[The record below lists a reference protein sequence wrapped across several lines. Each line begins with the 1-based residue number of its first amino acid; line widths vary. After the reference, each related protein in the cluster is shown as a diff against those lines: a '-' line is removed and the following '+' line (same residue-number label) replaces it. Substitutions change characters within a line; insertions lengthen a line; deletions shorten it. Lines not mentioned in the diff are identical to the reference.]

1 MPTSPHLVDSQ
12 SQLDELCDNLADIAG
27 DPIACDTEF
36 VRTQTYWPQLCVI
49 QLAVDG
55 RHAAVDLL
63 ADLDTT
69 ALREQLLKRTEV
81 EIFHAAKQDLEA
93 LYSIYEELP
102 QSIFDTQVAAG
113 LLGFHAQIGYASLVR
128 DLLGIELP
136 KDQTRTDWSRRPLTE
151 AQITYALEDVA
162 HLHELYDI
170 LGDRLR
176 TAGRYDWALEDSA
189 LLIDP
194 SLYYVPSDTAWQ
206 RLSSVP
212 YLPVPVQAR
221 ARRLAGW
228 REDRARNTNR
238 PRQWILAD
246 KTLLAIAH
254 ANPSH
259 ASELSGVDGL
269 PPAIA
274 RRQGNTIIDVI
285 RAANADGG
293 ELELRQAPVPIAPD
307 KNRMKQLAGIVRA
320 AAEALDIAPEVLATR
335 KDMAGVLNGR
345 EDLRV
350 LTGWRRAVVGERLLE
365 AGLTRSDQNRGL

>member
-1 MPTSPHLVDSQ
+1 MPTSPELIDSQ
-12 SQLDELCDNLADIAG
+12 PQLDVLCDNLADIAG
-27 DPIACDTEF
+27 DSIACDTEF
-36 VRTQTYWPQLCVI
+36 VRTQTYWPRLCVI

-55 RHAAVDLL
+55 KHAAVDLL

-69 ALREQLLKRTEV
+69 ALRVQLLERPDT

-93 LYSIYEELP
+93 LYSVYEQLP
-102 QSIFDTQVAAG
+102 RSIFDTQIAAG
-113 LLGFHAQIGYASLVR
+113 LLGLHAQIGYAGLVSE
-128 DLLGIELP
+128 LLGIELP

-162 HLHELYDI
+162 HLHELFDI

-176 TAGRYDWALEDSA
+176 AADRFDWALEDSA

-194 SLYYVPSDTAWQ
+194 SLYYVPEDAAWR
-206 RLSSVP
+206 RLSSIP

-228 REDRARNTNR
+228 REGRARSADR

-246 KTLLAIAH
+246 KSLLAIAH
-254 ANPSH
+254 ANPGH
-259 ASELSGVDGL
+259 ASELSKIDGL

-274 RRQGNTIIDVI
+274 RRQGKTIIDVI
-285 RAANADGG
+285 RMANADVEGG
-293 ELELRQAPVPIAPD
+293 TLELRQEPVPIAPD
-307 KNRMKQLAGIVRA
+307 KNRVKQLAGIVRNT
-320 AAEALDIAPEVLATR
+320 AEGLGIAPEILATR
-335 KDMAGVLNGR
+335 KDIAGVLNGR
-345 EDLRV
+345 ENLRV

-365 AGLTRSDQNRGL
+365 AV

>member
-1 MPTSPHLVDSQ
+1 MPTSPHLIDSQ
-12 SQLDELCDNLADIAG
+12 PQLDELCDNLADIAG

-63 ADLDTT
+63 AGMDTT
-69 ALREQLLKRTEV
+69 ALRVQLLERQEV

-93 LYSIYEELP
+93 LYSIYEKLP
-102 QSIFDTQVAAG
+102 RSIFDTQIAAG
-113 LLGFHAQIGYASLVR
+113 LLGFHAQIGYAGLVR

-136 KDQTRTDWSRRPLTE
+136 KDQTRTDWSRRPLTD
-151 AQITYALEDVA
+151 AQISYALEDVA

-176 TAGRYDWALEDSA
+176 SAGRFDWALEDSA

-194 SLYYVPSDTAWQ
+194 SLYYVPADAAWR
-206 RLSSVP
+206 RLASVP

-228 REDRARNTNR
+228 REDRARKSDR

-254 ANPSH
+254 ANPGR
-259 ASELSGVDGL
+259 ASELSGIDGL
-269 PPAIA
+269 PPAVA

-285 RAANADGG
+285 RAANADAEAGR
-293 ELELRQAPVPIAPD
+293 LELRQDPVPIAPD
-307 KNRMKQLAGIVRA
+307 KNRMKQLAGVVRNV
-320 AAEALDIAPEVLATR
+320 AEELDMAPEILATR
-335 KDMAGVLNGR
+335 KDVADLLNGR

-350 LTGWRRAVVGERLLE
+350 LTGWRRAVIGERLLE
-365 AGLTRSDQNRGL
+365 AV